1 MRHPFVGDVNDLFD
15 EINRAVNLRLQSE
28 QYRRFSNP
36 SREKELWDEHRQ
48 LMKSCENMVY
58 ELIDDALRCGEA
70 KGQAEQDL
78 IASINRGRD
87 HS

>member
-15 EINRAVNLRLQSE
+15 EVNRAINLRLQSE

-48 LMKSCENMVY
+48 LLKSCENMVY
-58 ELIDDALRCGEA
+58 ELLD
-70 KGQAEQDL
+70 QAREDGIRSEL
-78 IASINRGRD
+78 ATHDS
-87 HS
+87 

>member
-1 MRHPFVGDVNDLFD
+1 MAHSFVGDVNDLFD

-36 SREKELWDEHRQ
+36 SREKELWDEHNQ

-58 ELIDDALRCGEA
+58 ELIDDALQCGESKA
-70 KGQAEQDL
+70 LAEQDVV
-78 IASINRGRD
+78 ASFKRGED
-87 HS
+87 

>member
-15 EINRAVNLRLQSE
+15 DINRAMNLRLQSE

-48 LMKSCENMVY
+48 LLKSCENMMY
-58 ELIDDALRCGEA
+58 ELLD
-70 KGQAEQDL
+70 QAREDGIRSEL
-78 IASINRGRD
+78 ATHDS
-87 HS
+87 

>member
-36 SREKELWDEHRQ
+36 SREKELWDQHRQ

-87 HS
+87 YS